1 MNELVERILGV
12 RKIARLLRLR
22 GEDTIEEIVDQQ
34 PFIERPPG
42 HFGHETGESAIDHM
56 RAMAEV
62 GNTYCA
68 ANDLPPLFGCD
79 VIDIDAETKRACL
92 ECNHVYNGLI
102 QCPQCGDAAGEPL
115 GMEE

>member
-56 RAMAEV
+56 RALETRTALRM
-62 GNTYCA
+62 TFHRCLA
-68 ANDLPPLFGCD
+68 A
-79 VIDIDAETKRACL
+79 
-92 ECNHVYNGLI
+92 
-102 QCPQCGDAAGEPL
+102 
-115 GMEE
+115 M